1 MASRSTRTPASA
13 TVRPPKKFKRGQHF
27 ALVAGIV
34 LGLASCGGTADPTIT
49 DIANDAPTSTT
60 STDSVPTTEPP
71 ATTLAPTTSAQP
83 TTTEAAVSVPP
94 TSAPS
99 AKRLADG
106 TVISIGGYK
115 ARTPSVANGMLLEP
129 AWTVEQQPIVDM
141 IHAYIDA
148 WYLAQAEPHPTGKPS
163 QEMLD
168 LEDPRTDLNADPIR
182 TASRLELVRENNRRA
197 TWKPDDQDSYFAMT
211 NVRAGTN
218 GILVFSACERNALA
232 MVDIATGEVVDDA
245 IATVRWEIATP
256 ADSDTP
262 QINAAIHS
270 GGQTGDGACGAR

>member
-13 TVRPPKKFKRGQHF
+13 TVRPPKKFKREQHF

-168 LEDPRTDLNADPIR
+168 LEDPRTDLNALGVD
-182 TASRLELVRENNRRA
+182 ASHRRLERLAERNGRA
-197 TWKPDDQDSYFAMT
+197 TWLPERPSSFKIFAVSEGEESILLFMACEVNHLAIVDQDSGATINDEPSSAIWHIVTSTDPATAKIT
-211 NVRAGTN
+211 NFLRIKSIDGVS
-218 GILVFSACERNALA
+218 LC
-232 MVDIATGEVVDDA
+232 
-245 IATVRWEIATP
+245 
-256 ADSDTP
+256 AD
-262 QINAAIHS
+262 
-270 GGQTGDGACGAR
+270 

>member
-13 TVRPPKKFKRGQHF
+13 TVRPPKKFKREQHF

-99 AKRLADG
+99 AERLADG

-168 LEDPRTDLNADPIR
+168 LEEIRRDRNAKGLDEIHNVLRRLADNSERNKFRESPDGYFALTNVQLAEGGVQMFQACEVNDLQTVDAANGEVTADRTSSVRWSLLTTGDSADPKISNAVVI
-182 TASRLELVRENNRRA
+182 TAKLGRDL
-197 TWKPDDQDSYFAMT
+197 
-211 NVRAGTN
+211 
-218 GILVFSACERNALA
+218 CE
-232 MVDIATGEVVDDA
+232 G
-245 IATVRWEIATP
+245 
-256 ADSDTP
+256 
-262 QINAAIHS
+262 
-270 GGQTGDGACGAR
+270 